1 MKYFF
6 LITLILAC
14 SPIKRHARIV
24 KKFPYVHTI
33 DSIRLIDTIKI
44 NTTKI
49 EIDTTVSY
57 KDLIDTVFLNKENLK
72 VKVYTVKDSIYI
84 FGKCD
89 TIFIDKIIE
98 RKIPIKYYQ
107 TKNSLNTTLLL
118 WLIVL
123 VLIMVLYVWNKLQK

>member
-1 MKYFF
+1 MRFF
-6 LITLILAC
+6 LIVLLLSC
-14 SPIKRHARIV
+14 SPINRHARIV

-49 EIDTTVSY
+49 EIDTIVSY
-57 KDLIDTVFLNKENLK
+57 NDLIDTVFLNKENLK

-98 RKIPIKYYQ
+98 RKIPIKYYK

>member
-1 MKYFF
+1 MRF
-6 LITLILAC
+6 LLIVLLLSC
-14 SPIKRHARIV
+14 SPINRHARIV

-49 EIDTTVSY
+49 EIDTIVSY
-57 KDLIDTVFLNKENLK
+57 NDLIDTVFLNKENLK

-98 RKIPIKYYQ
+98 RKIPIKYYK